1 MNMNKDDDK
10 YAPSNDPEVI
20 EGARMYLRNGKMKK
34 IRQQGIAREY
44 KNPKRF
50 VSAMMDTLTESDI
63 SEKFADGDWQPVAE
77 KMLANI
83 WKQQNKM
90 KVERK

>member
-1 MNMNKDDDK
+1 MKLKD
-10 YAPSNDPEVI
+10 ASPPTNDPEVI
-20 EGARMYLRNGKMKK
+20 QGARWYLRDGDIKK
-34 IRQQGIAREY
+34 IRKQGIAREY

-90 KVERK
+90 KVARK